1 MSQRRSAFFDVWSR
15 FYDLPPVQ
23 MAVYRPVHQTVLR
36 QLRERPAPR
45 VLDVGS
51 GTGILTA
58 RLVEE
63 LAADL
68 VAGCDF
74 SLGMLRQARER
85 NAGVGWMQGDALRLP
100 VRDAASTPWSRPRR
114 FTGFPTPTP
123 R

>member
-1 MSQRRSAFFDVWSR
+1 LVA

-74 SLGMLRQARER
+74 SLGMLRHA
-85 NAGVGWMQGDALRLP
+85 P
-100 VRDAASTPWSRPRR
+100 
-114 FTGFPTPTP
+114 
-123 R
+123 